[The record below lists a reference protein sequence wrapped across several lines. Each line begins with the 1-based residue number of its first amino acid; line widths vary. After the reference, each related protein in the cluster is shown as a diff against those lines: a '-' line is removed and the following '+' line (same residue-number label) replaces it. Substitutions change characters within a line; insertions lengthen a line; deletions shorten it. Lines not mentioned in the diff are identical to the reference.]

1 MKKNTVLR
9 HLRKNQLQKII
20 FPLGLLLLC
29 LFIADKTSVR
39 SRLFPQKVINETD
52 ILEETLV
59 EGRYLS
65 ISPDELLYTGYDA
78 YRNME
83 NKAYC
88 YYHLTENRCYFYLLG
103 SKDEVSRLPLKVKI
117 VKKPEL
123 QKSLIS
129 FMAKDLNWTEEG
141 LRSIS
146 SPYFFSAVE
155 FLPVYELTLFV
166 LLGLGFVVSL
176 IGLLQGLTL
185 IFFPHLAL
193 ALRRLKK
200 YDTEK
205 HPLAVM
211 EKELSTNPLVK
222 CDTFYLTEHYFI
234 ALEDISIVVLPINS
248 LIWVYRHATLFRV
261 LGHRFSP
268 KYHLELMTR
277 DGKLYECSNHTKEET
292 DIMMREIQK
301 LRPDVLIGYNQK
313 NKEQAHEKINR
324 I

>member
-20 FPLGLLLLC
+20 FPLVLLLIC
-29 LFIADKTSVR
+29 LFITDKLSVR
-39 SRLFPQKVINETD
+39 SRLFPQKVTSEAD
-52 ILEETLV
+52 ILEENLID
-59 EGRYLS
+59 GRYLS
-65 ISPDELLYTGYDA
+65 ISPDELFYTGYDS
-78 YRNME
+78 YQNTD

-88 YYHLTENRCYFYLLG
+88 YYHLTKNRCYFYLLDNKEEG
-103 SKDEVSRLPLKVKI
+103 YQLPLKVKI

-123 QKSLIS
+123 QKDLIRY
-129 FMAKDLNWTEEG
+129 MAKDLNWTEEG

-155 FLPVYELTLFV
+155 YLPAYEIPLFI
-166 LLGLGFVVSL
+166 LLGLGFMISIV
-176 IGLLQGLTL
+176 GLLQGLTL
-185 IFFPHLAL
+185 ILFPHLAL
-193 ALRRLKK
+193 AVRRLKK

-222 CDTFYLTEHYFI
+222 CDTFYLTKHYFI
-234 ALEDISIVVLPINS
+234 ALEDISIVVLPVAS
-248 LIWVYRHATLFRV
+248 LIWVYRHATLFHF

-268 KYHLELMTR
+268 RYHLELMTR

-292 DIMMREIQK
+292 DMIMRKIQE
-301 LRPDVLIGYNQK
+301 LRPDVLIGYNQE
-313 NKEQAHEKINR
+313 NKEKAHEKINLF
-324 I
+324 